1 MYSLQINGDIPGFTI
16 NINDDKLK
24 GVLKIISTLKLPPP
38 SLKNTTT
45 YYNELPVRTINM
57 YIYIYIYISHLVQ
70 PPPTVT
76 SNRDIDDVPNELL
89 RTVSVDTM
97 SIASYDEDDD
107 EGMCLF

>member
-1 MYSLQINGDIPGFTI
+1 M
-16 NINDDKLK
+16 
-24 GVLKIISTLKLPPP
+24 
-38 SLKNTTT
+38 
-45 YYNELPVRTINM
+45 
-57 YIYIYIYISHLVQ
+57 Q